1 MNHTA
6 SAHRVARRWARIH
19 APQTWKLA
27 GLNSPNT
34 LSVEIPLAGSV
45 RDWAMVDDP
54 YGRDYDKVLEDL
66 IRAFH
71 REETRGNGVVD
82 AAKYRRG
89 EVTLY
94 VEYPSGSDED
104 LSLVDL
110 QKFVEKHLKET
121 AQDDAGVKFVLYG
134 PRNRAPVV
142 DPEVEIWEN

>member
-6 SAHRVARRWARIH
+6 SARRVARRWARVH
-19 APQTWKLA
+19 SPQLWKQA
-27 GLNSPNT
+27 GINSPNT
-34 LSVEIPLAGSV
+34 LSVGIPLAGSV
-45 RDWAMVDDP
+45 RDWGMVDDP
-54 YGRDYDKVLEDL
+54 YGRDYDSVLEDL
-66 IRAFH
+66 IRSFH
-71 REETRGNGVVD
+71 REETRGNGVID

-104 LSLVDL
+104 LSLMDL

-134 PRNRAPVV
+134 PRNRAPDV
-142 DPEVEIWEN
+142 DPEVEVWEN